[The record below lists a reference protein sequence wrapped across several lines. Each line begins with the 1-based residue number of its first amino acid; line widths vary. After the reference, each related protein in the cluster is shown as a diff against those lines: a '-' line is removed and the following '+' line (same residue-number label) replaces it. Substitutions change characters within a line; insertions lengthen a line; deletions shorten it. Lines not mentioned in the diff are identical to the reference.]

1 MRALASAS
9 GWPIAR
15 CAPLL
20 AVVIAIAACSTKAPQ
35 QAALVAAP
43 PTPVTPVRV
52 AVVAEPAR
60 EIVGA
65 AYRRRYPVKTAV
77 DKLVTNHGNGFDDL
91 YGTRNVR
98 AVLNGVY
105 YRGGANNA
113 FHRDGKRHNS
123 NPLPADGLA
132 NLCREGFS
140 SAVYLYPTRYDT
152 APDSETCR
160 THEGDDGHLEYG
172 QISVLLGRRA
182 DIHRILVDVHEH
194 VRRPE
199 LGPMYVHCWNGWHAS
214 GYAAAA
220 TLRQFC
226 GFSVD
231 QAIRYWNLNTD
242 GANGPGYEKVRNLI
256 RRFEPFPELTISAE
270 EQAALCPDPET
281 YAFRAQP

>member
-1 MRALASAS
+1 MRALATATVR
-9 GWPIAR
+9 PTTR
-15 CAPLL
+15 RAPLL
-20 AVVIAIAACSTKAPQ
+20 SVVIAAAACSTLAPRKAAVVSPPPPV
-35 QAALVAAP
+35 APARVAVAAP
-43 PTPVTPVRV
+43 PP
-52 AVVAEPAR
+52 R

-65 AYRRRYPVKTAV
+65 AYRRRYPVKTAL

-140 SAVYLYPTRYDT
+140 AALYLYPTRYDT
-152 APDSETCR
+152 APERETCR

-172 QISVLLGRRA
+172 QISVLRGRRD
-182 DIHRILVDVHEH
+182 DIRQILANVHDH
-194 VRRPE
+194 IQRPE
-199 LGPMYVHCWNGWHAS
+199 LGPIYVHCWNGWHAS

-226 GFSVD
+226 GFTVD

-242 GANGPGYEKVRNLI
+242 GANGRGYEKVRDLI
-256 RRFEPFPELTISAE
+256 RGFTPFPEL
-270 EQAALCPDPET
+270 
-281 YAFRAQP
+281 